1 MGEWAK
7 RRMGEAGLQM
17 FPKLVGRKTVRRKTR
32 GAEDYSSAPVL
43 SHAVRLVLPTRPF
56 ALPLLTPYSPT
67 PEFQHRAGLPAWCP
81 DD

>member
-43 SHAVRLVLPTRPF
+43 SHAVRLASPVRRFAYSPIRPF
-56 ALPLLTPYSPT
+56 APYTVFPNS
-67 PEFQHRAGLPAWCP
+67 
-81 DD
+81 